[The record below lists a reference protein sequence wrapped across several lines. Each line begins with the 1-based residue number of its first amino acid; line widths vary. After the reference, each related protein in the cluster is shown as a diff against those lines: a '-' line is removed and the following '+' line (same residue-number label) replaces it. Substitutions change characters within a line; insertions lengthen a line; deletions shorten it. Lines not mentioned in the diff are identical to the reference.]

1 MPSMSRH
8 GVQGGTL
15 RALRGA
21 HARVRPAPA
30 APPQSSV
37 HGERFALFSLHADVS
52 APTIQRVR
60 GALRGGRARMPLSKA
75 QSAPAV
81 RAARIAL
88 CVGGAAGTA
97 AAVGRERFALC
108 SRHAHGSAPPGKGC
122 DGPWALFRVGS
133 TRACPP
139 GCAIPH
145 HGHEGRYSR
154 SVGGTHAPALPRHSE
169 RGEALRAASHGHGA
183 QRLTAPVQGALVH
196 ARLTARA
203 RARHAPPPWCGR
215 APCLADCARM
225 CVLPGPGLPARKL
238 C

>member
-60 GALRGGRARMPLSKA
+60 GALRGGHACREQGAKCSRCAGSADRALW
-75 QSAPAV
+75 AV
-81 RAARIAL
+81 RPQQ
-88 CVGGAAGTA
+88 G
-97 AAVGRERFALC
+97 GRERFALC